1 VHGGGIHQR
10 WLQRAR
16 ATRTADG
23 VTITIANDAPARP
36 RLRGNERH
44 MRLSSS
50 YTLAHAENVRAV

>member
-23 VTITIANDAPARP
+23 AEHQYMCRSFP
-36 RLRGNERH
+36 RKQGILGH
-44 MRLSSS
+44 MAKES
-50 YTLAHAENVRAV
+50 